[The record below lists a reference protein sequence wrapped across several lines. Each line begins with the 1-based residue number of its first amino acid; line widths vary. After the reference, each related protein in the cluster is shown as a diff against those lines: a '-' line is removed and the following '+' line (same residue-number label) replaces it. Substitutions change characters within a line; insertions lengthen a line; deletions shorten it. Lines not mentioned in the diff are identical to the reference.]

1 MKLAASFLLAFPFLS
16 DVVVG
21 QQEELYLGV
30 YNATDVS
37 KPAAKMVRQDLAST
51 QLNST
56 QLNFSSFTT

>member
-37 KPAAKMVRQDLAST
+37 QLALAEMVRQDLGSP
-51 QLNST
+51 
-56 QLNFSSFTT
+56 